1 MLPSPA
7 DDAGHT
13 YRSCELDWPEPLVLH
28 DNKNLTAEP
37 TSSLTT
43 LVLAP
48 IDHVKHH
55 GSYRNDTIGSAWEMG
70 VYSQVTSL
78 PTGFTHRTLLVA
90 GSGVTATVHK
100 YRPHIMRYVDQK
112 PMLAEIYLGF

>member
-1 MLPSPA
+1 MTQL
-7 DDAGHT
+7 GQGMFGG
-13 YRSCELDWPEPLVLH
+13 PLVLH

-100 YRPHIMRYVDQK
+100 YHPHIMRYVDQK